1 MKAERLQKEKDRKIA
16 LIKDYDKSQGVNSF
30 MLNGRPAWLDK
41 ATRVGL
47 INSLQIE
54 KAAGHKTSV
63 LWLEGESYTVDI
75 DVALQML
82 AVLELYAKDCYN
94 VTEQHLANVAAET
107 DLNRVYNY
115 NYTKGYPKRL
125 QFNL

>member
-1 MKAERLQKEKDRKIA
+1 MDKERLLKEKERKVA

-30 MLNGRPAWLDK
+30 ILNGRPAWLDK

-54 KAAGHKTSV
+54 KAAGHKTSQ
-63 LWLEGESYTVDI
+63 LWLDGEPYTVDI

-82 AVLELYAKDCYN
+82 AVLELYAKECYN